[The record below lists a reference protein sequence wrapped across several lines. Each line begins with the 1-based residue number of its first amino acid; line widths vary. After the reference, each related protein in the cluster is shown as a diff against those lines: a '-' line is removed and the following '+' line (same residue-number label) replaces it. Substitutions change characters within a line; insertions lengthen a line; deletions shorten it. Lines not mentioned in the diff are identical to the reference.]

1 MWSNYFI
8 LKSITHCKSHL
19 EFAYRKFHEKVKTT
33 KGKDLEDI
41 EILRKRFQQIFVLCF
56 VR

>member
-1 MWSNYFI
+1 MWSNFFI

-19 EFAYRKFHEKVKTT
+19 EFAYRKFQKKVKTT